1 MRSAERSSR
10 GVDSKLPPRITTRR
24 SPLAGAPVGG
34 RFDAADRGGKPEG
47 CHLQALVGV
56 ASANLLQG
64 QVCGAMG
71 ADKVGERFERLVD
84 KKAPR
89 IDIGQTD
96 PQARPLFALRGI
108 DGACSHRWRTIG

>member
-1 MRSAERSSR
+1 
-10 GVDSKLPPRITTRR
+10 
-24 SPLAGAPVGG
+24 
-34 RFDAADRGGKPEG
+34 
-47 CHLQALVGV
+47 
-56 ASANLLQG
+56 
-64 QVCGAMG
+64 MG